1 MTAQKEFGD
10 FQTPVILA
18 EKVIALVSSLFGARD
33 LVVEPTAGLGS
44 FLEAANMEWGSS
56 ARYEGYEINPAYVLK
71 TSAQFAGKDILLKE
85 QDFFSADWEAILGA
99 DPEAKL
105 LVVGNPPWVTN
116 SALGT
121 LGSANLPDKTNF
133 QGLRGFDAKTG
144 KANFDIAEWMLIKL
158 FESLPPH
165 GAMAMLCKTMT
176 ARKVLLHFWKTIG
189 GVADAKLFSIDA
201 KTHFGVSVD
210 ACLFYASA
218 RPSKQQTAEVYLAL
232 STKEA
237 LTEFGIKDG
246 RLVSNI
252 RSYVSHMD
260 IDGGSSYIW
269 RSGLKHDAAM
279 VMELTPENGHY
290 RNGYG
295 ETVVVENTHVYPL
308 LKSSDVAN
316 GRIAPRHFVLV
327 TQTKTGDA
335 TNLICDTAPKTWQY
349 LESHAHILDARR
361 SSIYRKRP
369 RFCLFGIGDY
379 SFALWKVA
387 ISGLYKTLR
396 FVTIPPLQGQPV
408 MLDDTCYFISCN
420 SEQEARFFCELLNS
434 SACQEFLESLVFLD
448 SKRPV
453 TTEALRRISLRA
465 IASRLGRLDEFESI
479 IAATCYSV
487 KETGGQLGFVMEDK
501 KEYKTR
507 SRRGRSK

>member
-10 FQTPVILA
+10 FQTPVTLA
-18 EKVIALVSSLFGARD
+18 EEVIALVFSLFGAPD
-33 LVVEPTAGLGS
+33 LVVEPTVGLGS
-44 FLEAANMEWGSS
+44 FLEAANREWGAS
-56 ARYEGYEINPAYVLK
+56 ARYEGYEVNPEYVRK
-71 TSAQFAGKDILLKE
+71 ASARFAGKDILLKE

-99 DPEAKL
+99 SPAAKL

-116 SALGT
+116 SALGS

-144 KANFDIAEWMLIKL
+144 KSNFDIAEWMLIKL
-158 FESLPPH
+158 FQSLPPH
-165 GAMAMLCKTMT
+165 GAMAMLCKTIT
-176 ARKVLLHFWKTIG
+176 ARKVLFHFWKTIG

-218 RPSKQQTAEVYLAL
+218 CPSKQKTARVYPAL
-232 STKEA
+232 STKEVV
-237 LTEFGIKDG
+237 TEFGIMDG
-246 RLVSNI
+246 HLVSNI
-252 RSYVSHMD
+252 QGYVRHKD
-260 IDGGSSYIW
+260 IDGGSPYLW

-295 ETVVVENTHVYPL
+295 EMVIVEDAHVFPL
-308 LKSSDVAN
+308 LKSSDIAN
-316 GRIAPRHFVLV
+316 NRIEPRHFVLV

-335 TNLICDTAPKTWQY
+335 TNLLWDTSPKTWQY
-349 LESHAHILDARR
+349 LERHANVLDARK
-361 SSIYRKRP
+361 SSIYRNRP

-387 ISGLYKTLR
+387 ISGLYKSLR
-396 FVTIPPLQGQPV
+396 FVAVPPVQGRPV
-408 MLDDTCYFISCN
+408 MLDDTCYFIPCN
-420 SEQEARFFCELLNS
+420 SEREARLFCDLLNS

-465 IASRLGRLDEFESI
+465 IAARLGKLHEFEAVVS
-479 IAATCYSV
+479 ATGYSAN
-487 KETGGQLGFVMEDK
+487 EAEGQLYLVMEDK
-501 KEYKTR
+501 GAYKTR
-507 SRRGRSK
+507 SRQEHSE